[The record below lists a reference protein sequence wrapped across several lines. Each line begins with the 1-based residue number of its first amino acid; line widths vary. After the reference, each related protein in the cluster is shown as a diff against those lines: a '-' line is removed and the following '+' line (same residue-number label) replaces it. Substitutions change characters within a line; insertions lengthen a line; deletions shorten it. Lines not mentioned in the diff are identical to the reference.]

1 MLPLYV
7 CRISAGFPSP
17 ADDYIDKKIDLN
29 EHLIKNP
36 SSTFFIRVKGDSM
49 IKAGISDGDLI
60 VIDRAKDAVHEDIV
74 LAVVQGEFTL
84 KRILLE
90 DGRVTLKP
98 ENDGYKNIEINE
110 SMGFEIWGVAT
121 NVIHSLK

>member
-1 MLPLYV
+1 
-7 CRISAGFPSP
+7 
-17 ADDYIDKKIDLN
+17 
-29 EHLIKNP
+29 
-36 SSTFFIRVKGDSM
+36 M